1 MTDLRLNATAKLILD
16 EVEQL
21 HSKQR
26 QPSSPSATSE
36 SGVACAP
43 QALFQ
48 RGHELEQDNLPF
60 EAMEVWNEGL
70 ELASMTDSNDWVVRI
85 CMAKASLWTQLGDSN
100 EVKRALQRAT
110 SAIFRDEFIEVE
122 EETYYELLLRHANV
136 LIAEGE
142 KGGARRLLM
151 SLIHLEADVRVA
163 AYLALIRADLD
174 AGDVTGARNCL
185 SSLLENQSFSR
196 ESNDG
201 LRALVLQC
209 EIEFL
214 EGESRSC
221 HQTAQAALSL
231 LDTLSNDQSHRQA
244 WDSIRNHLNLIIR
257 QTTEETSFN

>member
-21 HSKQR
+21 HSKQK
-26 QPSSPSATSE
+26 QPSSQSVVPE
-36 SGVACAP
+36 SSVACAP

-48 RGHELEQDNLPF
+48 RGYELEQSNRYF
-60 EAMEVWNEGL
+60 EAIKVWDEGL
-70 ELASMTDSNDWVVRI
+70 ELASMTELNDWVVRI
-85 CMAKASLWTQLGDSN
+85 CMAKAGLWTQLGDSN

-110 SAIFRDEFIEVE
+110 SAIFRDDFSEVE
-122 EETYYELLLRHANV
+122 EDTYYELLLRHANV

-151 SLIHLEADVRVA
+151 SLIHLEADVRVG

-174 AGDVTGARNCL
+174 AGDLTGARNCL
-185 SSLLENQSFSR
+185 SALLEHQSLS
-196 ESNDG
+196 EHSNDA

-214 EGESRSC
+214 EGDSASS
-221 HQTAQAALSL
+221 HQTAREAVRLLDALSR
-231 LDTLSNDQSHRQA
+231 DSSHRQS
-244 WDSIRNHLNLIIR
+244 WNSIRKHLNLIIR
-257 QTTEETSFN
+257 QTTDETSLN